1 MRIVRNM
8 PFLCIA
14 MVLALAAPA
23 LAQQFTWQQAKG
35 SQIRVLLN
43 KHPWQAAIEP
53 HLKEFEALTGITLV
67 TETYPEDQFR
77 AKVLVELAS
86 GASSIDVFMSMPA
99 QEGLKYVRAG
109 WLQPLDEM
117 VKSAAVTAP
126 DYNWNDFL
134 EKTRDAMVIEGKL
147 VGVPIQVENTS
158 LMYRKD
164 VFQKYNVKVP
174 TTLDELEAAAKAL
187 NGKAMTGDGQPG
199 DGIVAR

>member
-1 MRIVRNM
+1 M

-35 SQIRVLLN
+35 NQIRVLLN

-77 AKVLVELAS
+77 AKVLVELTS

-126 DYNWNDFL
+126 DYKVNIRL
-134 EKTRDAMVIEGKL
+134 PREDAGRHGDRRGKL

-164 VFQKYNVKVP
+164 VFRS
-174 TTLDELEAAAKAL
+174 TTSRCRPRSTA
-187 NGKAMTGDGQPG
+187 GGRQ
-199 DGIVAR
+199 AR